1 MSDDGERDEP
11 HPMSDHVLVKIGL
24 HAGAAGAAC
33 GEGLHLHLSPLLL
46 EPDGHLDFGVLGVY
60 LDLASSLAGEMVP
73 FVHSDISINRIAP
86 PAGEVISVEA
96 TSLRAGKRTGVVHV
110 AAHDETGV
118 RIADSTQQIVFMA
131 PSMDGVFDVHDP
143 AERRRKFFAP
153 FDGVCKLSGRLHD
166 IIGIERE
173 SRPDGDHWTMPNT
186 AASRNGW
193 GGLHG
198 GVAFDLVTEAAS
210 GAAGSPDIAAE
221 AKSAFLRYLAP
232 AVTGP
237 FRAVPTVLPQGD
249 GAVFVRVDVHDD
261 GNDGRLCIVGEV
273 HLVQRA

>member
-1 MSDDGERDEP
+1 MPDETVTGDQ

-24 HAGAAGAAC
+24 HAGVAHDPC

-73 FVHSDISINRIAP
+73 FVHSDISINRIAR
-86 PAGEVISVEA
+86 PAGEVIHVA
-96 TSLRAGKRTGVVHV
+96 ARSLRAGRRTGVVHV
-110 AAHDETGV
+110 EAHDETG
-118 RIADSTQQIVFMA
+118 RCIADSTQPIVFMA
-131 PSMDGVFDVHDP
+131 PSTDGVFDVHDP

-166 IIGIERE
+166 IIGIQRVR
-173 SRPDGDHWTMPNT
+173 RPDGDHWTMPNT
-186 AASRNGW
+186 PASRNGW

-210 GAAGSPDIAAE
+210 GAAGSRPPAA

-232 AVTGP
+232 AITGP
-237 FRAVPTVLPQGD
+237 FRAVPTVLDQGD
-249 GAVFVRVDVHDD
+249 GAVFVCVDVHDD
-261 GNDGRLCIVGEV
+261 GNEGCLCIVGEV
-273 HLVQRA
+273 HLARTG